1 MASPPEKLICAARY
15 IPERRVTLGV
25 VLLAVLIE
33 EQAFRETKELFVF
46 SAFLRDVPE
55 IDQERYMRDLF
66 GPFASKGACDKQER
80 SFQAA
85 GIGTLACTSWSY
97 K

>member
-15 IPERRVTLGV
+15 IPSRRVTLGA
-25 VLLAVLIE
+25 VLLA
-33 EQAFRETKELFVF
+33 EQEELFVF
-46 SAFLRDVPE
+46 SAFLRDVSE
-55 IDQERYMRDLF
+55 IDQELYLRDLF

-80 SFQAA
+80 SFQGA
-85 GIGTLACTSWSY
+85 GIGTLACTSWST